1 MGKRNK
7 KKELENQQEQV
18 ANETPDEVKEDTA
31 SVSIEDLEEQNKVL
45 QDKYLRLYSDF
56 ENYKKRIN
64 RERLETLQ
72 MASKDLVSA
81 LLPILDDFERAK
93 ANAKDDDSFGKGIEL
108 IYNKLYRVLEQE
120 GLKAME
126 TTGKVF
132 DPELHEAITK
142 LPAPSKKMKG
152 KILDTVEKGYFLK
165 DKILR
170 YAKVVVAE

>member
-1 MGKRNK
+1 MAKRNK
-7 KKELENQQEQV
+7 KEKVKEAPKQEPMESEEQV
-18 ANETPDEVKEDTA
+18 EVVEGAAD
-31 SVSIEDLEEQNKVL
+31 IEQLEEKNREL

-56 ENYKKRIN
+56 ENYKKRVS
-64 RERLETLQ
+64 RERLDTLM

-81 LLPILDDFERAK
+81 ILPVLDDFERAQ
-93 ANAKDDDSFGKGIEL
+93 ANAKDKDAFDQGIGL
-108 IYNKLYRVLEQE
+108 IYNKLYRTLEQE

-126 TTGKVF
+126 STGKPF
-132 DPELHEAITK
+132 DPEFHEAITK

-152 KILDTVEKGYFLK
+152 MVMDTVEKGYFLK